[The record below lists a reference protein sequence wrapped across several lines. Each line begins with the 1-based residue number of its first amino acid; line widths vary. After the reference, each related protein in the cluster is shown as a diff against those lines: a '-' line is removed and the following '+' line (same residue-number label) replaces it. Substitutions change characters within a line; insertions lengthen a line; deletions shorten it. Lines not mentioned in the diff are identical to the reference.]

1 MDKFISGLE
10 GVTKIVDDILIYVS
24 TLSILEKRTRAF
36 LDQSFYRKSKFFVM
50 FSICF
55 FFVRLDCSVAFM
67 SSSADCHI
75 QCLVDP
81 DFNPSVASVYNSYR
95 QFSRPGGSRFS
106 FTIL

>member
-1 MDKFISGLE
+1 MSQLSLFWISAP
-10 GVTKIVDDILIYVS
+10 VPSSIN
-24 TLSILEKRTRAF
+24 LSIENRNF
-36 LDQSFYRKSKFFVM
+36 LLCFPFV
-50 FSICF
+50 F

>member
-1 MDKFISGLE
+1 MPSSIN
-10 GVTKIVDDILIYVS
+10 
-24 TLSILEKRTRAF
+24 LSIENRNFMLCF
-36 LDQSFYRKSKFFVM
+36 PFVFVFFV
-50 FSICF
+50 C
-55 FFVRLDCSVAFM
+55 LDCSVAFM

-95 QFSRPGGSRFS
+95 QFSRPRGSRFT